1 MKIPELFKNG
11 HTVFSFEVFPP
22 KKDADVSVIYDT
34 LDQLGDLHPDF
45 ISVTYGAGGSTSKRT
60 VEIAADIQSYG
71 IPLRELPPPSLSATS
86 RRISAPSPS
95 RTLPA

>member
-45 ISVTYGAGGSTSKRT
+45 ISVARA
-60 VEIAADIQSYG
+60 V
-71 IPLRELPPPSLSATS
+71 PLRELPPPSLSATS